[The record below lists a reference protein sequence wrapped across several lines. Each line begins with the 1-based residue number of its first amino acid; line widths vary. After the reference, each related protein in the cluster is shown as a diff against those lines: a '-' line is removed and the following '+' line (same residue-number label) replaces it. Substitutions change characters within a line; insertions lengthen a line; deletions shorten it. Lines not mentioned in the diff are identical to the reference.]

1 MRTVTVRRTIAASI
15 ERVFDWITDAANYR
29 QVPGVFRAE
38 VTRAGADGG
47 VGTVREVTTAALKLT
62 EEIVG
67 YDRPVRMDYL
77 IRSSIPPLR
86 HESGSMRLRTTED
99 GTEVTWIS
107 TFEVGTPVLSGAL
120 TRAFAP
126 AVAFGFRTVL
136 WTAEREL
143 TGKGR

>member
-1 MRTVTVRRTIAASI
+1 MRTVTVRRTIAAPI

-29 QVPGVFRAE
+29 QVPGVLRAE
-38 VTRAGADGG
+38 VTRAAADGG

-67 YDRPVRMDYL
+67 YERPVRMDYL
-77 IRSSIPPLR
+77 IRASIPPLR
-86 HESGSMRLRTTED
+86 HEGGSMRLRTTAD
-99 GTEVTWIS
+99 GTEVTWVS
-107 TFEVGTPVLSGAL
+107 TFEVGAPVFSGAV

-136 WTAEREL
+136 RTAERKL
-143 TGKGR
+143 TGKG

>member
-1 MRTVTVRRTIAASI
+1 MRTVTVRRTIAAPI

-29 QVPGVFRAE
+29 QVSGVLRAE
-38 VTRAGADGG
+38 VTRVGTDG
-47 VGTVREVTTAALKLT
+47 VGTIREVTTAALKLT

-67 YDRPVRMDYL
+67 YERPVRMDYL

-86 HESGSMRLRTTED
+86 HESGSMRLRETAD
-99 GTEVTWIS
+99 GTEVTWVS
-107 TFEVGTPVLSGAL
+107 TFEVRTTVLSDAL

-136 WTAEREL
+136 RTAEREL
-143 TGKGR
+143 TG